1 MRTIPYSLFP
11 FLFTLFA
18 FLLTGCQS
26 PSTRYTDGLIFWCGS
41 TAVGVGYGEYAEV
54 AAGGKLKRTMT
65 GKDGVRSVLEID
77 NAAVPH
83 EVEKEGAKSE

>member
-26 PSTRYTDGLIFWCGS
+26 PSTRYTNGLILWCGS
-41 TAVGVGYGEYAEV
+41 TAVGIGWGEYTEV
-54 AAGGKLKRTMT
+54 AAGGKLKRTLT
-65 GKDGVRSVLEID
+65 GKEGEKGTLEID
-77 NAAVPH
+77 NSLTPSTAADMAAD
-83 EVEKEGAKSE
+83 K